1 LTSEKKKTNSI
12 KVIARFF
19 GSFKQATQKRD
30 IEISIPNGSTV
41 AILLAKIIA
50 KHPSLQGLILDN
62 NLQLGSWVVILI
74 NGRNMSIFEGVDT
87 QLNDGD
93 VVAVFP
99 PVAGG

>member
-1 LTSEKKKTNSI
+1 MTSETKTTSI
-12 KVIARFF
+12 RVTARFF

-30 IEISIPNGSTV
+30 IEIAIPNGSTV

-50 KHPSLQGLILDN
+50 KYPSLQRLILDN

-74 NGRNMSIFEGVDT
+74 NGRNMSIFEGVNT
-87 QLNDGD
+87 QLNEGD